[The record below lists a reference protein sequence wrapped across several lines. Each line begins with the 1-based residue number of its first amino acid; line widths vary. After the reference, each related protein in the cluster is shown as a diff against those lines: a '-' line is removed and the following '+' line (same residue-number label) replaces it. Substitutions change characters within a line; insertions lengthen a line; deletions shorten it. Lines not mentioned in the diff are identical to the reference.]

1 MKVGTKI
8 VVPTDSRYIK
18 EYKDSKG
25 NPYYSFFY
33 NYSTKEKDSDNWEV
47 QERYVINVM
56 NIEVEAGSTIA
67 ITTILDCKPKVM
79 KDSKGKEHL
88 NCIVFV
94 YADNIQKGETP
105 QPTQQQNNYENNY
118 NQQIN
123 NSGTIY
129 YDDDTDDLPF

>member
-47 QERYVINVM
+47 QERYVVNVM

-105 QPTQQQNNYENNY
+105 QPQQNNYENNY
-118 NQQIN
+118 NQPNN

-129 YDDDTDDLPF
+129 YDDSDDDLPF